1 MHVEQVQ
8 FDEVVDA
15 AASRGDFSFRSA
27 GRAWYGIHFPGK
39 PIPRDGATFAV
50 AFAERGNWASVL
62 GWRNLA
68 RPAVTLTHP
77 TASFLLSLSFELI
90 LYGPFFVIGA
100 LVFGGSTVAATV
112 AALIAG
118 ISLWRTAR
126 VMRRNRAVERA
137 LLGVASGSERLHAP
151 G

>member
-15 AASRGDFSFRSA
+15 AASRGDFPFRNA

-39 PIPRDGATFAV
+39 AIPRNGSTFVV
-50 AFAERGNWASVL
+50 AFAEPGNWASVL

-68 RPAVTLTHP
+68 LPAVTLANP
-77 TASFLLSLSFELI
+77 TTSFLLSLAFELI
-90 LYGPFFVIGA
+90 LYGPFFVVGA
-100 LVFGGSTVAATV
+100 LVYGGTVAAV
-112 AALIAG
+112 VVGAIIAA
-118 ISLWRTAR
+118 ISIWRVAR
-126 VMRRNRAVERA
+126 VMRRNRAVARA
-137 LLGVASGSERLHAP
+137 LLGVETHNDALHGP